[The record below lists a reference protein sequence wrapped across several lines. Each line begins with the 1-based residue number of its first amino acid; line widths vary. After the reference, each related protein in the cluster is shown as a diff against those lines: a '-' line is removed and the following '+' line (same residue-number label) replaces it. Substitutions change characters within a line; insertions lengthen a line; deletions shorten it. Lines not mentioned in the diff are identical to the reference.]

1 MASTTAVMTVGRA
14 VRPRGFTLIE
24 LLVVIAIIAILI
36 GLLLPAVQKVREAAA
51 KAAEFDNLKAVAMQ
65 VTLDTNG
72 VSCDGNDCV
81 VNCNDDSNVIC
92 SPLASALQNAKTIV
106 STVVNEHVAPPSAL
120 VDETLQEL
128 QLGEAALRQDLHA
141 LQNPAS
147 SHVPGELEAYLELKH
162 SLTTLLAH
170 TEQLEAHVGHLQK
183 LLEAH
188 PGGAN

>member
-1 MASTTAVMTVGRA
+1 MTVGRA

-106 STVVNEHVAPPSAL
+106 STVVKEHVPPPSPL

>member
-1 MASTTAVMTVGRA
+1 MASTTAVMTIGRA

-51 KAAEFDNLKAVAMQ
+51 KAAEFDDLKAVAMQ

-72 VSCDGNDCV
+72 VNCDGNDCV
-81 VNCNDDSNVIC
+81 VNCNDDGNVIC
-92 SPLASALQNAKTIV
+92 SPLASALQNVKTIV
-106 STVVNEHVAPPSAL
+106 STVVKDHLPPPSPL

-162 SLTTLLAH
+162 SLTTVISH
-170 TEQLEAHVGHLQK
+170 TEQLEAHLGHLQK